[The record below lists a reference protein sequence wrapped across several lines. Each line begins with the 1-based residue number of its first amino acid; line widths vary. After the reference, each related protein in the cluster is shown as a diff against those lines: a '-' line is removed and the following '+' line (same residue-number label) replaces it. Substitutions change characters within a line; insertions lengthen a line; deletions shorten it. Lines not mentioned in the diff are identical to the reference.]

1 MDFDCPL
8 WAVLSETVFVWVIW
22 KKLERKTIEKRSTIT
37 SRCLESRPPRIKGS
51 SSDVFLDQLHPSI
64 GLNLRWKKNRYQH
77 PHKEL
82 LDRLEERSISYLRTD
97 ERGAIRLIG
106 WDHWRV
112 ETVR

>member
-1 MDFDCPL
+1 MKNDPQLQVD
-8 WAVLSETVFVWVIW
+8 VLKVGHHGS
-22 KKLERKTIEKRSTIT
+22 
-37 SRCLESRPPRIKGS
+37 KGS

-64 GLNLRWKKNRYQH
+64 GLNLRWKEKIATSI

-106 WDHWRV
+106 WDH
-112 ETVR
+112 

>member
-1 MDFDCPL
+1 M
-8 WAVLSETVFVWVIW
+8 
-22 KKLERKTIEKRSTIT
+22 ER
-37 SRCLESRPPRIKGS
+37 
-51 SSDVFLDQLHPSI
+51 
-64 GLNLRWKKNRYQH
+64 KNRYQH

-112 ETVR
+112 GNGPLETRRGLLSMLKIAIIESEINVKVESYERI